1 MPLYTALAT
10 ELATKLSNRPCKMLS
25 FKSDSDTTGLPYR
38 ELTADQKAAQ
48 AIAAANRKA
57 MGGRGSATGWGG
69 VQG

>member
-1 MPLYTALAT
+1 MTT
-10 ELATKLSNRPCKMLS
+10 TSNRPCKMLS

-57 MGGRGSATGWGG
+57 MGDRGSRTGWGG
-69 VQG
+69 VKG